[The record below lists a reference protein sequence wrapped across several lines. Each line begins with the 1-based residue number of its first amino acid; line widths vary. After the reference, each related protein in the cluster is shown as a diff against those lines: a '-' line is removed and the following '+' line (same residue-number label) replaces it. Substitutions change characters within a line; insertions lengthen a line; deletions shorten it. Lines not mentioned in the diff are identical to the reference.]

1 MLTYTPSVKQFEFFT
16 WSKLI
21 LKYKLN
27 HRFQTSYMSTWPPEF
42 QCVHKKQYNK
52 MYNAETMKPKLNKNL
67 GSPWTVQGEK
77 ASGKHQ
83 IP

>member
-1 MLTYTPSVKQFEFFT
+1 
-16 WSKLI
+16 
-21 LKYKLN
+21 
-27 HRFQTSYMSTWPPEF
+27 
-42 QCVHKKQYNK
+42 